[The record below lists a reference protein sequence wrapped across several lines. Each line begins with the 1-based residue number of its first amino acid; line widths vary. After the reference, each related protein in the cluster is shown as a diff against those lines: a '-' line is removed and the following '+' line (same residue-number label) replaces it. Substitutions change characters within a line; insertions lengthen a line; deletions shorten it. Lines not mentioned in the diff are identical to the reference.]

1 MRALT
6 NWCTVS
12 ASTGFVESP
21 CDYLFS
27 WRGVTCASHR
37 VVAVDLR
44 GLVNSSAPI
53 AATLPSTIGYLD
65 RLESLESGRRVVFSS
80 TLPAELARLGRL
92 TTLQLGGSRLTGTIA
107 TALADLSMLKSLNL
121 SGNSLSGSIPNI
133 WPISLVS
140 LDLGDNSLSGGV
152 PAQLGALTNL
162 QTLMLGQNALTGP
175 FPAFLPSLPRLGT
188 LELGGNKLTGS
199 VPEQLCSTIASSSGS
214 FVLTTSPNLFECYP
228 RCLKRFG
235 ALPGPM
241 CVKRCKAGFYV
252 DIGDFADECL
262 KCPIGTSSN
271 AGTAVGPSACV
282 NVITNFVLAM
292 VSAVLATAGGFVYL
306 FMGRYHRV
314 AFVRRERVVLP
325 QLLQF
330 RVLMRALEA
339 LQRGLKRQEKVDRAR
354 AAPPGRCVRLVKVAV
369 FYLLSLLAVVLVT
382 LASYLLRMVSVLVDV
397 LILFRGLKLN
407 ASFLG
412 FLFKLAASL
421 GPVVEFLFV
430 PVR

>member
-1 MRALT
+1 MSCPPPSR
-6 NWCTVS
+6 
-12 ASTGFVESP
+12 
-21 CDYLFS
+21 
-27 WRGVTCASHR
+27 R

-53 AATLPSTIGYLD
+53 AATLPSTIGYLG
-65 RLESLESGRRVVFSS
+65 RLESLESGRSVVFSS
-80 TLPAELARLGRL
+80 TLPASLVRLSRL

-214 FVLTTSPNLFECYP
+214 FELTTSPNLFECYP
-228 RCLKRFG
+228 RCLKRFD
-235 ALPGPM
+235 GPLTNLLGPT

-252 DIGDFADECL
+252 DIGDFSDKCL

-354 AAPPGRCVRLVKVAV
+354 AAPPSRCVRMVKVAV